1 MDAALSVILPPFGF
15 LCKAKPLLLQIGG
28 PSLIGVTAN
37 DNVRRPRPFCAL
49 ICKFWTRRL
58 KGSEQDR
65 TRRSKLQQAQ
75 RPHMVR
81 LSGAIGKRIRAL
93 PVDSVQ
99 LKTT

>member
-28 PSLIGVTAN
+28 SSLIGVTAN
-37 DNVRRPRPFCAL
+37 DSVRPPRPFYAL
-49 ICKFWTRRL
+49 ICKFCTRCPR
-58 KGSEQDR
+58 GSEQDR
-65 TRRSKLQQAQ
+65 TKRSKLRQAQ

-81 LSGAIGKRIRAL
+81 LSGATGKRIRAL
-93 PVDSVQ
+93 SVDCVQ